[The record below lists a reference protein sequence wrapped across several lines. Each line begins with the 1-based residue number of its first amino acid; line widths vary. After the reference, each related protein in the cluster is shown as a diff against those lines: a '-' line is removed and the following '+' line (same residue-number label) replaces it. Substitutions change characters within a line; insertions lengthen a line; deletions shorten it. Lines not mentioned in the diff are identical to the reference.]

1 MKHDFVICLNDRFS
15 LFSFPLL
22 CLDIK
27 TNFDSAN
34 LTFAPLSLTLL
45 KVIYALAC
53 GRRWPEEPEQWT
65 GNRYFIFLLPS
76 PLASCKMPRSPRL
89 AHKAPNMEA
98 RAASLVSVSSVVAA
112 AAVSSTYPVA
122 TAVAA
127 Q

>member
-1 MKHDFVICLNDRFS
+1 MKVTHV
-15 LFSFPLL
+15 
-22 CLDIK
+22 
-27 TNFDSAN
+27 
-34 LTFAPLSLTLL
+34 
-45 KVIYALAC
+45 LAC
-53 GRRWPEEPEQWT
+53 GHRWPEEPEQWT

-89 AHKAPNMEA
+89 AHKAPNMDV
-98 RAASLVSVSSVVAA
+98 RAASLVLVSSVVAA

>member
-1 MKHDFVICLNDRFS
+1 MKVTH
-15 LFSFPLL
+15 
-22 CLDIK
+22 
-27 TNFDSAN
+27 
-34 LTFAPLSLTLL
+34 
-45 KVIYALAC
+45 ALAC

-65 GNRYFIFLLPS
+65 GNRYLIFLLPS

-112 AAVSSTYPVA
+112 AAVSCTYSVA